1 VKILFSVAI
10 ATPGTVDEV
19 LAKISEVGGKE
30 VTKEQAEEKFIIGM
44 RDFVEQEADDDMVLE
59 NVTCSFMNDK

>member
-1 VKILFSVAI
+1 MKILFSVAI